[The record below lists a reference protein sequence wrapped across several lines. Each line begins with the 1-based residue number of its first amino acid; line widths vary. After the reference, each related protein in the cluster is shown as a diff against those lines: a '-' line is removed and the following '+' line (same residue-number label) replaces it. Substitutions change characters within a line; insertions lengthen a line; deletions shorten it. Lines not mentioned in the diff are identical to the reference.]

1 VKEVGDVVQEKP
13 VGLDQQK
20 ESNEGK
26 ILEGPHITNLIKIL
40 IYSGICLDI
49 YISTALKLHRILIV
63 TGALIFDYVCI
74 IQTQLE
80 AATTTRLRKKRLRLL
95 IFLSKVKIRRG

>member
-1 VKEVGDVVQEKP
+1 VKEVGDVVEKKA

-20 ESNEGK
+20 ERNEGK
-26 ILEGPHITNLIKIL
+26 VLEGPHITNLFKIL

-49 YISTALKLHRILIV
+49 YISTALKMHRILIV
-63 TGALIFDYVCI
+63 TGALISDYVS